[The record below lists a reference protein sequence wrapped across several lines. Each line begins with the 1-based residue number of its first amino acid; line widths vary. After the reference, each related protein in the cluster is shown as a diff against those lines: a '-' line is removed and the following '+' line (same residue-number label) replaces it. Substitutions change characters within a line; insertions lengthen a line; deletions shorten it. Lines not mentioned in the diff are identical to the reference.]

1 MDKLKQIIFFILGIM
16 ITIGLLFVFFYGFIF
31 IVIIGLIYYIY
42 RKITKKLKPKN
53 KIKEKQVGPVI
64 IDMEEDE

>member
-1 MDKLKQIIFFILGIM
+1 MDKLKQIIFFILGIT

-42 RKITKKLKPKN
+42 RKILKKIKPQKQE
-53 KIKEKQVGPVI
+53 KEKQVGPVI
-64 IDMEEDE
+64 IDMEED

>member
-1 MDKLKQIIFFILGIM
+1 MDKLKQIIFLILGIM
-16 ITIGLLFVFFYGFIF
+16 ITIGVLFVFFYGFIF
-31 IVIIGLIYYIY
+31 VVIIGLIYYIY

-53 KIKEKQVGPVI
+53 KTKEKQVGPVI